1 MISTDNQAVTALYDQ
16 INEATLT
23 LKTALKVP
31 YLDALIETCD
41 NLENNG
47 HVNVEN
53 DAPDKE
59 TVAKLKQL
67 YSLINLHQY
76 DADQIRQAW
85 QLAVLKGMRDQHIE
99 ANKQLTP
106 DAIGLLVVF
115 LIETFTKL
123 NNNDQILDLAVGT
136 GNLLATILNHL
147 QSDLNIKLTGIG
159 IDNDE
164 DLLAL
169 ASSGFALE
177 KLDVNLYHQDSMD
190 SLMVKNAAIAVS
202 DLPVGYYPQD
212 NKVKNFATHAE
223 NLHSYAH
230 HLLIEQSMH
239 YVKPNGFGFFIVPSQ
254 LFSSDQAKLLMN
266 WMSKEVYFQ
275 GLLNLP
281 KSFFMSESAQKSVLV
296 LQKPGDQAKQ
306 AKTVL
311 VGEFPDFHKREEFS
325 AFLQQIRQWYQ
336 NNLK

>member
-16 INEATLT
+16 LNEATAT
-23 LKTALKVP
+23 LQAALKVP

-41 NLENNG
+41 NLENNDV
-47 HVNVEN
+47 HVEN
-53 DAPDKE
+53 DAPDE
-59 TVAKLKQL
+59 ATVAKLKQM
-67 YSLINLHQY
+67 YALINLHQY
-76 DADQIRQAW
+76 DAEQIRQAW

-106 DAIGLLVVF
+106 DAIGLLIVF
-115 LIETFTKL
+115 LIEIFTKL
-123 NNNDQILDLAVGT
+123 SNDDQILDVAVGT

-147 QSDLNIKLTGIG
+147 QNDLHIKLTGIG

-177 KLDVNLYHQDSMD
+177 KLDVNLYHQDSID
-190 SLMVKNAAIAVS
+190 SLMVKDVAIAVS

-212 NKVKNFATHAE
+212 DKVKKFATHAE

-230 HLLIEQSMH
+230 HLLIEQSMR

-254 LFSSDQAKLLMN
+254 LFNSDQAKLLMD
-266 WMSKEVYFQ
+266 WMTKDVYFQ

-281 KSFFMSESAQKSVLV
+281 KSFFMSESAQKAVLI
-296 LQKPGDQAKQ
+296 LQKPGDHAKQ
-306 AKTVL
+306 AQPVL
-311 VGEFPDFHKREEFS
+311 VGEFPDFHKQDEFS
-325 AFLQQIRQWYQ
+325 AFLQEIRQWQ
-336 NNLK
+336 QDNLK